1 MSPPLAEA
9 LIPIV
14 MFVALAAVVAFFI
27 VYRHRGRQELQNTL
41 RTAIDKGQEL
51 TPELIKQMG
60 APAEPPKDRDL
71 RRALIA
77 IAIGAAFLVF
87 GFSLPDSGDNAP
99 RAMAGIAT
107 FPIFIGLAFL
117 AMHFLGSKEK

>member
-1 MSPPLAEA
+1 MSPPVLEA

-14 MFVALAAVVAFFI
+14 MFIALAAVVVFFI
-27 VYRHRGRQELQNTL
+27 VYRHRGKQELQNTL

-60 APAEPPKDRDL
+60 APAEAPKDRDL

-77 IAIGAAFLVF
+77 IAVGAAFLAMGFAIPEEEAMQVF
-87 GFSLPDSGDNAP
+87 G
-99 RAMAGIAT
+99 GIAS
-107 FPIFIGLAFL
+107 FPIFIGLAYL
-117 AMHFLGSKEK
+117 AMHFLGSKDNQ